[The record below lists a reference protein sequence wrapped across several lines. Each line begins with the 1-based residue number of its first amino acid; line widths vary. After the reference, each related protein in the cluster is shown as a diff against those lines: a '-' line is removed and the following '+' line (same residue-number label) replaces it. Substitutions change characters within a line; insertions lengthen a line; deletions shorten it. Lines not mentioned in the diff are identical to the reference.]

1 LGFKE
6 VVMGDSLIYW
16 SDSVWLYHAVC
27 FGSLALLVAFVIWPE
42 ASGKS
47 GRLGTASFLFVLCIF
62 VVAARWPGL
71 FYPRGFNP
79 DEDQLVAA
87 ARALV
92 LDPVF
97 FRAAEA
103 GSSGPLNVYP
113 LLASLL
119 AGTSPTLFS
128 ARLVGLGIICI
139 ALVALYFAGRAVFSE
154 SVSRFG
160 AFFPG
165 VFFGLTNYWDFTHYT
180 SEHVPMA
187 LLAVGWTLSAWAV
200 FRSGLEFRSS
210 VFLACLAACTFS
222 MVPFAKLQAT
232 MAALGASALLV
243 AGVFAYG
250 RTWRERCAGVGIVC
264 AAGVVI
270 PLGLVGFFTANGAL
284 EYFWTSYIQ
293 NALAYQGSGYR
304 GSSAFK
310 MLGMILFAKPP
321 MRPEDFLWFAGGW
334 SVLVVVSILALV
346 WSRQKSAPWRSWSFL
361 AYTLILLGLAVWTVT
376 APQRNYPHYLLFLP
390 VPMGILVMALSGVLS
405 AKVASRP
412 SVWRAFAIGLFL
424 LVGAG
429 PMIYARLK
437 SPNSWAGL
445 AQKWS
450 SEKPGVI
457 AQKILQASGGEGRL
471 CVWGYNPT
479 YYSETGLVQ
488 ATRLST
494 SGGLIGNHPLRP
506 FFLLTYLHDLTKNK
520 PSVFVDAV
528 APDQFVIMTSREEH
542 GHEVV
547 PEVREFVA
555 AHYELFDEIKGVR
568 IYRWKTD

>member
-1 LGFKE
+1 
-6 VVMGDSLIYW
+6 
-16 SDSVWLYHAVC
+16 VWLYHAVC

-42 ASGKS
+42 ALGKS
-47 GRLGTASFLFVLCIF
+47 GRLGAASFLFLLCVF

-128 ARLVGLGIICI
+128 ARLVGLGMICI

-160 AFFPG
+160 AFLPG

-187 LLAVGWTLSAWAV
+187 LLAVGWALSAWAV
-200 FRSGLEFRSS
+200 FRSGLEFRSR
-210 VFLACLAACTFS
+210 VFFACLAACTFS

-232 MAALGASALLV
+232 MAALGASVILV
-243 AGVFAYG
+243 AGIFAYG
-250 RTWRERCAGVGIVC
+250 RTWRERCSGAGIVC

-293 NALAYQGSGYR
+293 NALAYQGSGIK
-304 GSSAFK
+304 GKSVIEMLLMICFAF
-310 MLGMILFAKPP
+310 PP
-321 MRPEDFLWFAGGW
+321 NHPVDFLWFSGSWLIFVGICLL
-334 SVLVVVSILALV
+334 SLL
-346 WSRQKSAPWRSWSFL
+346 WSRRQSAAWRSWSFL

-390 VPMGILVMALSGVLS
+390 VPMGIVAMALVGVLN
-405 AKVASRP
+405 AKSASR
-412 SVWRAFAIGLFL
+412 SSAWRAFMIGLFL

-429 PMIYARLK
+429 PVIFARLK

-494 SGGLIGNHPLRP
+494 SSALFNDNPLRP
-506 FFLLTYLHDLTKNK
+506 FFLGSYLEDLRRNRPK
-520 PSVFVDAV
+520 VFVDAV
-528 APDQFVIMTSREEH
+528 APEQFVMMTKREEH

-547 PEVREFVA
+547 PEVRDFVA
-555 AHYELFDEIKGVR
+555 SNYELFEEIEGVR
-568 IYRWKTD
+568 IYLWREK